1 MYGFQTF
8 ELPSFLNA
16 QRMGIVWH
24 SPFRSGKSEME
35 ANRTGAGSMGF
46 GGKEWS
52 IDEKPFEI
60 DQIMILTTENGLS
73 DDFWSV

>member
-1 MYGFQTF
+1 
-8 ELPSFLNA
+8 
-16 QRMGIVWH
+16 
-24 SPFRSGKSEME
+24 ME

-46 GGKEWS
+46 GGKECS

>member
-1 MYGFQTF
+1 
-8 ELPSFLNA
+8 
-16 QRMGIVWH
+16 
-24 SPFRSGKSEME
+24 ME

-60 DQIMILTTENGLS
+60 DHIMILPTENGLS
-73 DDFWSV
+73 DDFWSVNR